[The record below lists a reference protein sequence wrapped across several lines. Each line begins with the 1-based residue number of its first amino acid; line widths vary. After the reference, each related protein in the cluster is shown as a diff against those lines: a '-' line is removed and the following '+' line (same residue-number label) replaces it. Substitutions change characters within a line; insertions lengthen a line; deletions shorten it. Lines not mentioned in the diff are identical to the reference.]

1 MALEHSKL
9 KKRND
14 LADSFMKE
22 YKSNQDMVP
31 TRSQL
36 ESMEMKRN
44 ETFSGKPLDEFSQN
58 ITGGCWDTTPNSARI
73 VKPHRVVH
81 RAVPK
86 PEPGK
91 SRSLQ
96 QGATKRV
103 SALYPAP
110 PNPLCK
116 EWRTSSQGT
125 CAVKQQGQMDDSFNL
140 NSLKTLRINFNKLRE
155 NQLYLKREKCAFAQQ
170 RIKFWGHIIEH
181 GHIRMDL
188 GKVKAIQ
195 EWKTP
200 KNVTEFRSF
209 LGLANYYRRFLEGFS
224 RRATPLTALLKKGRD
239 WNWSKECQVA
249 FDDLKQ
255 AMISDPEQTC
265 SSGCNEALCFEKG
278 MPQIFAAFRPS
289 LIGHSI
295 NPQSIYQS
303 LDCA

>member
-36 ESMEMKRN
+36 ENTENK
-44 ETFSGKPLDEFSQN
+44 
-58 ITGGCWDTTPNSARI
+58 
-73 VKPHRVVH
+73 
-81 RAVPK
+81 
-86 PEPGK
+86 
-91 SRSLQ
+91 LQ
-96 QGATKRV
+96 QIARE
-103 SALYPAP
+103 P
-110 PNPLCK
+110 
-116 EWRTSSQGT
+116 
-125 CAVKQQGQMDDSFNL
+125 
-140 NSLKTLRINFNKLRE
+140 TLLE
-155 NQLYLKREKCAFAQQ
+155 REKCAFAQQ

>member
-44 ETFSGKPLDEFSQN
+44 ETFSGKPLDHEFS
-58 ITGGCWDTTPNSARI
+58 
-73 VKPHRVVH
+73 H
-81 RAVPK
+81 
-86 PEPGK
+86 
-91 SRSLQ
+91 
-96 QGATKRV
+96 
-103 SALYPAP
+103 ALYPAP

-224 RRATPLTALLKKGRD
+224 RRATPLTALLKKDEIGTG
-239 WNWSKECQVA
+239 
-249 FDDLKQ
+249 LKN
-255 AMISDPEQTC
+255 A
-265 SSGCNEALCFEKG
+265 KW
-278 MPQIFAAFRPS
+278 PS
-289 LIGHSI
+289 TI
-295 NPQSIYQS
+295 
-303 LDCA
+303 